1 MAHRRRA
8 GDAGAIGSL
17 EVWRLRGLAVLST
30 ASPSPACG
38 RSCISCISCWS
49 SQSYLGKLPAKTPVC
64 FLLHDAVGPIGHI
77 GPLGRR
83 LTPLYT
89 TPHRRPAGAFCSS
102 WPWKVWPFGPAR
114 SVLWGGNAAP
124 PPSPKHG
131 VRSPPCPTGLRAVR
145 TPCAHARPVPSAV
158 FLCVLCVLCDFQT
171 HWQSFVY
178 LRGPSCS
185 SCQPRRA
192 NLPHPPSAPHPS
204 PRRGASV
211 LCSLFSVL

>member
-89 TPHRRPAGAFCSS
+89 TPHRRPAGAFCSP
-102 WPWKVWPFGPAR
+102 WPWKVCGFAAAR

-124 PPSPKHG
+124 WFFVFFVIAPQGKPSTSSQ
-131 VRSPPCPTGLRAVR
+131 RTSPVAPQGR
-145 TPCAHARPVPSAV
+145 
-158 FLCVLCVLCDFQT
+158 F
-171 HWQSFVY
+171 
-178 LRGPSCS
+178 CS
-185 SCQPRRA
+185 
-192 NLPHPPSAPHPS
+192 LFT
-204 PRRGASV
+204 V
-211 LCSLFSVL
+211 LCSLGR